1 MAFIRRKGRS
11 FYLVHNVR
19 EGRKVKQLY
28 LARLGS
34 RPRINDDVIR
44 GVEKKHPL
52 LRIPWRN
59 LQEQVSR
66 DLIHVF
72 QNDSQYLRSFLENL
86 RSVNFDLADL
96 SPPMLELGAD
106 RQTAMELM
114 TMLKLLR
121 TTLDIKLNQLRRARH
136 LNLLGRRS

>member
-11 FYLVHNVR
+11 YYLVHNVR
-19 EGRKVKQLY
+19 EDDKVKQLY

-44 GVEKKHPL
+44 AVGKKHPL
-52 LRIPWRN
+52 LSISWRN
-59 LQEQVSR
+59 LQERVSR
-66 DLIHVF
+66 DVLDLF
-72 QNDSQYLRSFLENL
+72 ANDARYLRTFLENL
-86 RSVNFDLADL
+86 RSVNLDLADL

-106 RQTAMELM
+106 RQTAMELV
-114 TMLKLLR
+114 TVLKLLR

-136 LNLLGRRS
+136 LNLLGSRA